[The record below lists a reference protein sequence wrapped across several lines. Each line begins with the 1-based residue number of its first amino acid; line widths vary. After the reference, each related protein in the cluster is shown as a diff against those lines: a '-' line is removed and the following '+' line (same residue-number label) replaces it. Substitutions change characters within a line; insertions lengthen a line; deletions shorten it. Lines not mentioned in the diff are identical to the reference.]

1 MSESADAAAL
11 EKPRDRL
18 HDMFNAINAATMG
31 VALIRKEVEHTGQG
45 ISRIEAAITAVQ
57 TQIVGVNDKVGRVE
71 ADANAK
77 FAELK
82 VEIVGVKSDIK
93 SIDERYGT
101 TKNIVYGMI
110 GLIVTGVLLA
120 LIGLVILK

>member
-1 MSESADAAAL
+1 MSDSGEASLD
-11 EKPRDRL
+11 KPRDRF
-18 HDMFNAINAATMG
+18 HDMLNAINSATMG

-45 ISRIEAAITAVQ
+45 ISRIETAITAVQ

-71 ADANAK
+71 TDANLK
-77 FAELK
+77 FSELK
-82 VEIVGVKSDIK
+82 VEIAGVKNDIK